1 MFRWYAVNTYSGH
14 ENKVKQN
21 LEHRRISLGQENA
34 IRQIVIPTEQ
44 VQEVKDGQKQTKE
57 QRTMPGYLLVNMNLT
72 DDSWQL
78 VKNTPGVTGFVGA
91 SNNPVP
97 LNQGE
102 VDRLLHRDVPG
113 TEGARPRARAQFDIG
128 ETVKVISG
136 PLSDFSGEIAE
147 INEDAAKLKVLVS
160 IFGRETP
167 VEVGYDQVK
176 KI

>member
-21 LEHRRISLGQENA
+21 LEHRVVSLGQQRA
-34 IRQIVIPTEQ
+34 VRQIVIPTEN
-44 VQEVKDGQKQTKE
+44 VSEMKDGQKVQTE
-57 QRTMPGYLLVNMNLT
+57 RRTMPGYVLVNMDLNE
-72 DDSWQL
+72 DSWTL
-78 VKNTPGVTGFVGA
+78 VKGTPGVTGFVGA
-91 SNNPVP
+91 SQKPVP
-97 LNQGE
+97 LSQVE
-102 VDRLLHRDVPG
+102 IDRLLNRE
-113 TEGARPRARAQFDIG
+113 TAERPRTRAQFSVG
-128 ETVKVISG
+128 ESVKVVSG

-167 VEVGYDQVK
+167 VEVGFDQVK

>member
-102 VDRLLHRDVPG
+102 VDRLLHRE
-113 TEGARPRARAQFDIG
+113 TAERPRTRAQFAIG
-128 ETVKVISG
+128 ESVKVVSG
-136 PLSDFSGEIAE
+136 PLSDFSGEISE

-167 VEVGYDQVK
+167 VEVGFDQVK

>member
-21 LEHRRISLGQENA
+21 LEHRRTSLGQETNV
-34 IRQIVIPTEQ
+34 RQIVIPTEQ
-44 VQEVKDGQKQTKE
+44 VQEMKDGQKIQKE

-72 DDSWQL
+72 DDSWSL

-91 SNNPVP
+91 SNEPVP
-97 LNQGE
+97 LTQAE
-102 VDRLLHRDVPG
+102 VDRLLHREVAVRERKKA
-113 TEGARPRARAQFDIG
+113 TFAIG

-136 PLSDFSGEIAE
+136 PLSDFSGEISE
-147 INEDAAKLKVLVS
+147 MNEDASRLKVLVS

-167 VEVGYDQVK
+167 VEVGFDQVK

>member
-21 LEHRRISLGQENA
+21 LEHRRISPGQENN

-44 VQEVKDGQKQTKE
+44 VQEMRDGQKQTKE

-97 LNQGE
+97 LNQTE
-102 VDRLLHRDVPG
+102 VDRLLHRE
-113 TEGARPRARAQFDIG
+113 TAERPRTRAQFAIG
-128 ETVKVISG
+128 ESVKVVSG
-136 PLSDFSGEIAE
+136 PLSDFSGEISE

-167 VEVGYDQVK
+167 VEVGFDQVK